1 VLALHRSLIS
11 HISVLVLISV
21 HGPRFKQASKKMGN
35 TLLSFFKR
43 HVRCSS
49 VNFGRMTSR
58 MRRFRLYSLVLFLYD
73 MWQIPFITL
82 NIISTITC
90 TDFLLTFLMCIQ
102 TVEVNKLT
110 KHVQKIYNRLLS
122 FRRLVDDCVLS
133 WKDVCSQLVR
143 FVTYGT

>member
-1 VLALHRSLIS
+1 M
-11 HISVLVLISV
+11 
-21 HGPRFKQASKKMGN
+21 KTGN

-43 HVRCSS
+43 HFRCPS

-90 TDFLLTFLMCIQ
+90 TDFLLTFLLCIQ
-102 TVEVNKLT
+102 TVEVKAKTSHSRSHSSKVNTGAAKMT
-110 KHVQKIYNRLLS
+110 
-122 FRRLVDDCVLS
+122 FEE
-133 WKDVCSQLVR
+133 
-143 FVTYGT
+143 T